1 MKLSH
6 VHFPV
11 AQREVFAMPF
21 RLFLGSHLD
30 KVQPSIFLWMGL
42 FHVSHCALQHLP
54 EPCPT
59 HVDVEIPQLQ
69 PCSHVPHPLPGAC

>member
-21 RLFLGSHLD
+21 RCFLGSHLD

-42 FHVSHCALQHLP
+42 FYISHCALQHLP

-59 HVDVEIPQLQ
+59 YVDVEIPQLQ
-69 PCSHVPHPLPGAC
+69 PCSDVPHSLPGAC